1 MEDKT
6 RQELVGLY
14 FESWLKTTPDFV
26 FFKDLKGVYQEISNS
41 IVPLVKAKNKEE
53 VIGKN
58 DDDIYSEAIA
68 KSFKEQDKVVRET
81 QINYFCEDWVNH
93 ETLGRILIET
103 LKSPLYDEKG
113 FLIGVQGVSRNIT
126 EKHNL
131 QHNLRERDSLLTAI
145 FKNIPGMIWVKDAKG
160 KYIVTNKRYR
170 DFYGIQ
176 DAKLHGEGVYN
187 TLYTKDLTDNE
198 TIMKLKAMD
207 EEVANTRQTAV
218 FVMPANIKGTRRWV
232 RVVKTPIILENGTF
246 IGILGIGEDI
256 TERKNYEDIME
267 QAKKKAEEA
276 SCAKSDFLSNIS
288 HEIRTPMNG
297 IMGFL
302 QLLEATDLNEEQKD
316 YISEIKKSSSLL
328 LSLLNDIL
336 DLAKAEAGKL
346 VLEETSF
353 NLRDIVEDV
362 TSLACASI
370 KDDKDIEVV
379 SFIDSKI
386 QDYILGDPVK
396 LKQILNNFIS
406 NAVKFTEKGEIRIF
420 AQCQKTTENE
430 VHVLFTVEDTGIGIK
445 KENLE
450 KIFETFTQEDEST
463 TRKYGGTGL
472 GLVIAKNIIKKMQ
485 GSLNVESTPN
495 QGSSFMF
502 EIKFKI
508 DKDKFYE
515 EHTEKVDFTGKTVM
529 LVNDNPL
536 NTSIL
541 RDYLQSAGAKVLE
554 AGSQEAA
561 LGYLQSVGTI
571 NLVIVD
577 FDLDGGCTDFAKKI
591 QESVNL
597 PVICTARR
605 RQKAQVEALKGS
617 NITDYLLK
625 PFKKSALIEAARK
638 TLNV

>member
-6 RQELVGLY
+6 REELIELY
-14 FESWLKTTPDFV
+14 FGSWLKTTPDFV
-26 FFKDLKGVYQEISNS
+26 FFKDMDGVYQEISNS
-41 IVPLVKAKNKEE
+41 ILPLVKAESKEE

-58 DDDIYSEAIA
+58 DDEIYPESIA
-68 KSFKEQDKVVRET
+68 KSFKEQDRVVRET

-93 ETLGRILIET
+93 DTLGKILIET

-113 FLIGVQGVSRNIT
+113 YLIGVQGVSRNIT

-131 QHNLRERDSLLTAI
+131 QRDLRERDSLLTAI
-145 FKNIPGMIWVKDAKG
+145 FKNIPGMIWVKDSKG
-160 KYIVTNKRYR
+160 RYIVTNKRYR

-176 DAKLHGEGVYN
+176 DVKLTGEGVYN
-187 TLYTKDLTDNE
+187 TLYTKDLTDKE
-198 TIMKLKAMD
+198 TLIKLKAMD
-207 EEVANTRQTAV
+207 EEVANSRKTAV

-246 IGILGIGEDI
+246 IGILGIGEDV
-256 TERKNYEDIME
+256 TERKNYEDMME

-302 QLLEATDLNEEQKD
+302 QLLESTDLNDEQKD
-316 YISEIKKSSSLL
+316 YINEIKKSSSLL
-328 LSLLNDIL
+328 LSLLNNIL

-353 NLRDIVEDV
+353 DLREIVEDV
-362 TSLACASI
+362 TSLASASI
-370 KDDKDIEVV
+370 KEDKDIEVV

-386 QDYILGDPVK
+386 KDYVLGDPLK
-396 LKQILNNFIS
+396 LKQILNNFVS
-406 NAVKFTEKGEIRIF
+406 NAVKFTEKGEIRIV
-420 AQCQKTTENE
+420 AQCTKTTENE
-430 VHVLFTVEDTGIGIK
+430 VEVLFRVEDTGIGIK

-472 GLVIAKNIIKKMQ
+472 GLVIAKNIIKKMN
-485 GSLNVESTPN
+485 GSLSVESAPN

-502 EIKFKI
+502 KIKFKI

-515 EHTEKVDFTGKTVM
+515 EHTQKVDLTGKTVM
-529 LVNDNPL
+529 IVDDNQM

-541 RDYLQSAGAKVLE
+541 TDYLQSTGAKVIE
-554 AGSQEAA
+554 ANSKETA
-561 LGYLQSVGTI
+561 LAYLQAVNTI

-577 FDLDGGCTDFAKKI
+577 SDLDGGYIDFSKKI
-591 QESVNL
+591 QEVKNL
-597 PVICTARR
+597 PIIYALKRK
-605 RQKAQVEALKGS
+605 QKAEVEALGA
-617 NITDYLLK
+617 DYVIK
-625 PFKKSALIEAARK
+625 PFKKSALIEAVKKA
-638 TLNV
+638 LNV